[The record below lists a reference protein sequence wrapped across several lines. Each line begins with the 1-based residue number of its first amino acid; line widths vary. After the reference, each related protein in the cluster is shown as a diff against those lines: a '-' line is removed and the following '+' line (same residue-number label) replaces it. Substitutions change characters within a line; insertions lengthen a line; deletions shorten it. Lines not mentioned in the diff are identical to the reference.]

1 MTASTA
7 ESATSPTTS
16 IAIPI
21 AMRTIV
27 VRRDMKRIMPLEVKH
42 DRDGALVDELDRHA
56 RAEDPRLDGDSE
68 RPQLSA
74 ETLVELLG
82 PLGRRRL
89 REARPVSL
97 RRVGDQRELGDHER
111 RAADV
116 QQRAVELAVLVLE
129 DPQPDDLA
137 GEPLGF

>member
-1 MTASTA
+1 MKASTA

-21 AMRTIV
+21 AMRTIG
-27 VRRDMKRIMPLEVKH
+27 VRRDMKRIMPLQVEH
-42 DRDGALVDELDRHA
+42 DRDGAVVDDLHGHG

-82 PLGRRRL
+82 PRGRRRL

-97 RRVGDQRELGDHER
+97 RRVYVLT
-111 RAADV
+111 DV
-116 QQRAVELAVLVLE
+116 N
-129 DPQPDDLA
+129 
-137 GEPLGF
+137 